1 MNVLRTIAAWI
12 AMLRL
17 LLDPPALFHRLHGL
31 TWYRAV
37 LRATLPTFENGLA
50 GQSVIEVG
58 CAGGDFC
65 AEMAALGAHVNG
77 VDRSEAMVRR
87 ARRAHPALRF
97 DQADAMAL
105 PGGAQQYDVV
115 FSASLLNVVS
125 DPVTVLIEM
134 VRVCRPGGTV
144 AMLVPAAEYGLA
156 QARQWV
162 KSQRLTGFD
171 AIAYLTWHRLA
182 RKITADKVQ
191 QWLTDALLDGVRIER
206 TPMLGGM
213 VWAIRVHLPQ

>member
-1 MNVLRTIAAWI
+1 MKVLRTMATWI

-17 LLDPPALFHRLHGL
+17 LLDPPALFHRLHSL
-31 TWYRAV
+31 AWYRAA
-37 LRATLPTFENGLA
+37 LWATLPTFEAGLA
-50 GQSVIEVG
+50 GQSVLEVG

-65 AEMAALGAHVNG
+65 ADMAAQGAHVNG

-87 ARRAHPALRF
+87 ASRAHPALQF

-105 PGGAQQYDVV
+105 PGPAQMYDVV

-125 DPVTVLIEM
+125 DPVVVLREM

-144 AMLVPAAEYGLA
+144 AMQVPAAEFGRA

-162 KSQRLTGFD
+162 ASQRLAGFD
-171 AIAYLTWHRLA
+171 ALAYLTWHRLA
-182 RKITADKVQ
+182 RKVSNDKVQ
-191 QWLTDALLDGVRIER
+191 QWLTEARLEEARIER
-206 TPMLGGM
+206 TPLLGGL
-213 VWAIRVHLPQ
+213 VWAIQVHLSQ